1 MITKKD
7 FYPKLSPLG
16 KGGNASNCRIFAFS
30 TSLKFLQSFF
40 LPSVIHLNRINNFT
54 FDFNTMIL
62 TNNINSKS
70 IDFTNRE
77 LTKYANGAPWE
88 ENKKPTANGAIYESE
103 LAFNVDT
110 DNYERFINTVNSNNK
125 YTILLLIYNNGGARL
140 VGNYNGA
147 TVYEEKFQSGSQK
160 TVQIRQVKY
169 SFESFHPAYWVKVL
183 PKEDKDWIE
192 WWTYK
197 DDYFTDLAS
206 ALVKLNA
213 GIFFDAN
220 NNPITVQVAEHKR
233 YTESFMGDP
242 NYVHSI
248 VRFKLPKNSK
258 IRINNNGGGTFSGGS
273 YERFL
278 DYSSAIS
285 VIECD
290 NEFQLLYSCLFGDVQ
305 IKGNYNFIQSY
316 TNNLKFGNI
325 TITGEGNFSAL
336 DHGMTAK
343 NIEIVAQGADNFNNS
358 KLIKA
363 NDIKINDSA
372 NNNLSNIDGLEVD
385 NILLLTS
392 TDNIRNSKNIKVLN
406 NTVIEDNN
414 LISFVEC
421 NTLDLG
427 NLTIRNG
434 SRNNVM
440 ASRDVKFKN
449 LIIDNSTN
457 NLLENVNIEFGGT
470 IGATVLG
477 EGIVNNANIIANTGV
492 ARFLAIMLS
501 NNNGANE
508 GDVADIINPANNS
521 FSQVLFNL

>member
-1 MITKKD
+1 
-7 FYPKLSPLG
+7 
-16 KGGNASNCRIFAFS
+16 
-30 TSLKFLQSFF
+30 
-40 LPSVIHLNRINNFT
+40 
-54 FDFNTMIL
+54 
-62 TNNINSKS
+62 
-70 IDFTNRE
+70 
-77 LTKYANGAPWE
+77 
-88 ENKKPTANGAIYESE
+88 
-103 LAFNVDT
+103 
-110 DNYERFINTVNSNNK
+110 
-125 YTILLLIYNNGGARL
+125 
-140 VGNYNGA
+140 
-147 TVYEEKFQSGSQK
+147 
-160 TVQIRQVKY
+160 
-169 SFESFHPAYWVKVL
+169 
-183 PKEDKDWIE
+183 
-192 WWTYK
+192 
-197 DDYFTDLAS
+197 
-206 ALVKLNA
+206 
-213 GIFFDAN
+213 
-220 NNPITVQVAEHKR
+220 
-233 YTESFMGDP
+233 
-242 NYVHSI
+242 
-248 VRFKLPKNSK
+248 
-258 IRINNNGGGTFSGGS
+258 
-273 YERFL
+273 
-278 DYSSAIS
+278 
-285 VIECD
+285 
-290 NEFQLLYSCLFGDVQ
+290 
-305 IKGNYNFIQSY
+305 
-316 TNNLKFGNI
+316 
-325 TITGEGNFSAL
+325 
-336 DHGMTAK
+336 MTAK

>member
-1 MITKKD
+1 
-7 FYPKLSPLG
+7 
-16 KGGNASNCRIFAFS
+16 
-30 TSLKFLQSFF
+30 
-40 LPSVIHLNRINNFT
+40 
-54 FDFNTMIL
+54 MIL
-62 TNNINSKS
+62 TNNLNSKS

-192 WWTYK
+192 WWTYR

-206 ALVKLNA
+206 ALAKLNA

-220 NNPITVQVAEHKR
+220 NNPITVQVAEYKKF
-233 YTESFMGDP
+233 TESFMGDP
-242 NYVHSI
+242 NYLHSV

-258 IRINNNGGGTFSGGS
+258 IKINNGGGTFSGAS

-285 VIECD
+285 VIEC
-290 NEFQLLYSCLFGDVQ
+290 NSEFQLLHSCLFGDVE
-305 IKGNYNFIQSY
+305 IRGNYNFNQSN

-325 TITGEGNFSAL
+325 KIIGDVNFSAL

-414 LISFVEC
+414 LISFAEC

-427 NLTIRNG
+427 NLTIRNS
-434 SRNNVM
+434 SRNNVI
-440 ASRDVKFKN
+440 ASTDVKFKN
-449 LIIDNSTN
+449 LIIHNATN
-457 NLLENVNIEFGGT
+457 NLMENVNIDFGGT
-470 IGATVLG
+470 IGTTNSSDN
-477 EGIVNNANIIANTGV
+477 IVPNANIIGNSGIAKFKSEMFN
-492 ARFLAIMLS
+492 
-501 NNNGANE
+501 NNNGGKE
-508 GDVADIINPANNS
+508 GDVAEIIDPANNS